1 MLIYT
6 NQDCKTVTA
15 HGPLYTEE
23 RNFSSSKLYTFGHIG
38 KQNLH
43 TNLVRTDPE
52 WWQDSEFYDFCM
64 FDDIRPKGLTGPS
77 S

>member
-1 MLIYT
+1 MDHFT
-6 NQDCKTVTA
+6 QRNVTSA
-15 HGPLYTEE
+15 RLNCALLNT
-23 RNFSSSKLYTFGHIG
+23 G

-43 TNLVRTDPE
+43 MNLVRMDPE
-52 WWQDSEFYDFCM
+52 PWQGSEFYDFCM